1 MANPCAAASGL
12 RTPSLVFYRIS
23 LTVNFFFFFLFT
35 YVKLFFFN
43 SPRSHLFLLE
53 MPKSRVLVRARRKSS
68 AQLEGN
74 VSSDFAEMTSM
85 DSDSIDPFSIYVS
98 NTDNPTE
105 SKIRL

>member
-1 MANPCAAASGL
+1 
-12 RTPSLVFYRIS
+12 
-23 LTVNFFFFFLFT
+23 
-35 YVKLFFFN
+35 
-43 SPRSHLFLLE
+43 